1 MKIAFPAN
9 GKVISS
15 HFGHCVSFKV
25 FDIDDDKAI
34 VNQSTIENPG
44 EHKPGVLPGVL
55 QQYEINVLIADG
67 IGQKAINL
75 FNEMGIKV
83 ITGASG
89 LIEDVLRRF
98 LNDTLQDGGN
108 ICNH

>member
-9 GKVISS
+9 GRVISS
-15 HFGHCVSFKV
+15 HFGHCAGFRF
-25 FDIDDDKAI
+25 FDIDNNKII

-44 EHKPGVLPGVL
+44 EHKPGVLPKVL
-55 QQYEINVLIADG
+55 QKHGINVLIVDG

-83 ITGASG
+83 ITGVSG
-89 LIEDVLRRF
+89 LIEEALRRF
-98 LNDTLQDGGN
+98 LNGILRDSGN